1 METDHADYAEME
13 KTIAYVEN
21 LVKATNEE
29 VQEYLMDEKYRDI
42 KYEYPDVLKKIVNPN
57 RKLLFSMQDINL
69 IDLINDESTL
79 YR

>member
-29 VQEYLMDEKYRDI
+29 V
-42 KYEYPDVLKKIVNPN
+42 
-57 RKLLFSMQDINL
+57 
-69 IDLINDESTL
+69 
-79 YR
+79 

>member
-1 METDHADYAEME
+1 
-13 KTIAYVEN
+13 
-21 LVKATNEE
+21 
-29 VQEYLMDEKYRDI
+29 MDEKYRDI